1 MTLSSTQNNTKPDR
15 IIRYFLLCWTILNVI
30 QAYTLELHADE
41 AYYWMYSRFLD
52 WGYFDH
58 PPMVALFIRIG
69 DSIMHNELG
78 LRLITVLTSS
88 TSVYILWLILKKYAV
103 NAWAFILVIS
113 GTLILHL
120 YGFTTTPDAPLFFF
134 AVLFYYFYQKYLDE
148 DSWPLALILG
158 VVVACMLYSKYH
170 AVLLVAFTVIS
181 NIKLLKRPSFYAIA
195 LIAVA
200 LFTPHILWQV
210 NHDFPSVNYHLYER
224 AVKIYHAEN
233 SYLYFPGQ
241 LLMAGPI
248 IGWFLFYAAFT
259 TKIKDAFI
267 RCLMVNGIGT
277 FAFFFFTTFRGEA
290 QPHWTLIAFAP
301 LIMLALIRFN
311 QWSSL
316 PKWFNTVA
324 IINIVLIVGL
334 RLGMVF
340 GVPVVTRIG
349 QIKSYYGFKEWAQAV
364 HQKAGDAYVIL
375 DDGFQNPAK
384 YNYYTNTLK
393 GFSYDSRYYRRT
405 QFEIWPIEEQM
416 QHQRVYHLIDSLK
429 PIVTDSIHTKAGTWY
444 SYWINDVRTYQKI
457 QIGVPYTSLKLLQ
470 GEKRAID
477 LTITN
482 PYPYTVNFS
491 NKAIQ
496 NEVLLGACF
505 FKNDGLTFAQRSG
518 DDFNNLILKPGQST
532 HYTFHLIAPPEKGK
546 YELIFSVRTKP
557 FEGSK
562 NSRIIDLEIE

>member
-1 MTLSSTQNNTKPDR
+1 MTLSSTQKIKKPDT
-15 IIRYFLLCWTILNVI
+15 IIRYFLLCWTILNII

-41 AYYWMYSRFLD
+41 AYYWMYSKFLD

-69 DSIMHNELG
+69 DSLVHNELG
-78 LRLITVLTSS
+78 LRLITVLTST

-103 NAWAFILVIS
+103 NVWAFILVIS
-113 GTLILHL
+113 GTLIFHI

-134 AVLFYYFYQKYLDE
+134 AVLFYYFYQKYIDE

-195 LIAVA
+195 VIAVA
-200 LFTPHILWQV
+200 LFIPHILWQV
-210 NHDFPSVNYHLYER
+210 NHGFLSVNYHLYER
-224 AVKIYHAEN
+224 AVKVYHAEN

-311 QWSSL
+311 QWGSL

-340 GVPVVTRIG
+340 GVPIVTRIG
-349 QIKSYYGFKEWAQAV
+349 QIKSYYGFEEWAQAV

-405 QFEIWPIEEQM
+405 QFDIWPMEEQM
-416 QHQRVYHLIDSLK
+416 QHRRVYHLIDSLK
-429 PIVTDSIHTKAGTWY
+429 PIVTDSVHTKAGTWY
-444 SYWINDVRTYQKI
+444 TYWINDMRSYQKI
-457 QIGVPYTSLKLLQ
+457 QIAVPYTSLKLLQ

-505 FKNDGLTFAQRSG
+505 FKNVGLTFAQRSG
-518 DDFNNLILKPGQST
+518 NDFNNLILKPGQST
-532 HYTFHLIAPPEKGK
+532 HYTFHLVAPWEKGK
-546 YELIFSVRTKP
+546 YELMFSVRTTP